1 MNWDDFRLV
10 KAIAE
15 ARSLAGAADALD
27 LNHSTVFRRLGQ
39 IETELGRPLF
49 ERWRTGY
56 APTADGDEMI
66 ALALRMADNIVDF
79 ERRLSGQDARPRGEL
94 KVTTTDSIY
103 ASLLAPLFAS
113 FHLAYPEIRTDVLL
127 TSGALNLSRREAD
140 VAIRPTSQPP
150 DTLVGR
156 KVGPMHWGVYA
167 RVGSA
172 FALADPLGPQAD
184 YISFAPPM
192 DAIEP
197 AVWIAAN
204 VAPGRIV
211 ARVNSMHAAAVS
223 AAAGLGYAVLPC
235 VVGDSLTGLRR
246 MKVTVPSTYSLWL
259 LTHPDLKNA
268 ARVRV
273 FMDHMWTQLTR
284 ERARLVGD

>member
-140 VAIRPTSQPP
+140 VAMRATSQPP

-167 RVGSA
+167 RAGSA

-192 DAIEP
+192 DDIEP
-197 AVWIAAN
+197 AVWIAGN